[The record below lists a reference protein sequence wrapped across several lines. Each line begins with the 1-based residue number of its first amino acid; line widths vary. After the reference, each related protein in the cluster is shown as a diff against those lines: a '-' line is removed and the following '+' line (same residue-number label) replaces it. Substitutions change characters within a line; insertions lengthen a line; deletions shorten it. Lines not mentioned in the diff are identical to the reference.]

1 MSESFSDQES
11 RRRFVVVSAAVAVCL
26 LGALLYRPT
35 SSRGLK
41 NKNAPSGAQIGITRV
56 AADTPANLPT
66 SAADLAHAANTISR
80 HSRPTNHVQG
90 NSRQPMR
97 SPLVV
102 TLGDNLPGKR
112 RCFVLPGALAKASAA
127 GSAGPKTGA
136 VKPKTMVS
144 VESFSK
150 RFPDAGCARLP
161 TLP

>member
-1 MSESFSDQES
+1 MSESFSDRES
-11 RRRFVVVSAAVAVCL
+11 RRRFVVVSAAVVVCL

-90 NSRQPMR
+90 DPKQPMR
-97 SPLVV
+97 PPLVV
-102 TLGDNLPGKR
+102 TLGDNLPSWQTSLLRFTWSLGQGLGGR
-112 RCFVLPGALAKASAA
+112 ECGA
-127 GSAGPKTGA
+127 
-136 VKPKTMVS
+136 
-144 VESFSK
+144 
-150 RFPDAGCARLP
+150 
-161 TLP
+161 